1 MRYYLGVAR
10 EKGIGE
16 EQTGTVLALVMAVS
30 ACSVLHR
37 KEMGGT
43 IPEVQKKKFTDFFES
58 TKQNDAFDGRTTL
71 LVQIAAALANGC
83 PT

>member
-10 EKGIGE
+10 ERGFTEK
-16 EQTGTVLALVMAVS
+16 QTGTVLSLVMAVS
-30 ACSVLHR
+30 ACSILHR
-37 KEMGGT
+37 KETGT
-43 IPEVQKKKFTDFFES
+43 IPDAQQKRFTDFFES
-58 TKQNDAFDGRTTL
+58 TKQNDAFDSRTTL

>member
-10 EKGIGE
+10 EKGFTE
-16 EQTGTVLALVMAVS
+16 EQTGTVLSLVMAVS
-30 ACSVLHR
+30 ACSILHR
-37 KEMGGT
+37 EDTST
-43 IPEVQKKKFTDFFES
+43 IPDAQKKKFSDFFES
-58 TKQNDAFDGRTTL
+58 TKQNDSLDARTKL